1 LSSEQKAA
9 ATKVKTVV
17 SKIIT
22 IFLWSLVALTVIA
35 AVVAGLRF
43 VACGIPGSSTLSQ
56 MNSAHLE
63 YYNLWL
69 GYIFYFIK
77 INARIALTLFGIYF
91 FRRDLVRAGSHV
103 FQILHSVVRPLRSVP
118 TSAERTSRLERT
130 VQSLTRISHT
140 FPRMIGCIILLS
152 GLLPGALGHPSLE
165 HSSLSH
171 GLCTNVNIT
180 GIQHIDMPVRG
191 ANYNP
196 FDASATKRVDN
207 IDEPSMHTAFL
218 RQQLSASESAGQPA
232 VLTAMLTAKA
242 SKSILKGISSLAVF
256 HAALDSGCTG
266 SCTGYLDRLINLRP
280 CREIYSQANG
290 RLRSRYVE
298 MARMRH
304 ATHLGGCAVD
314 T

>member
-1 LSSEQKAA
+1 MLPLA
-9 ATKVKTVV
+9 
-17 SKIIT
+17 
-22 IFLWSLVALTVIA
+22 LVW
-35 AVVAGLRF
+35 
-43 VACGIPGSSTLSQ
+43 Q
-56 MNSAHLE
+56 

-152 GLLPGALGHPSLE
+152 GLLPGALGHPSLQ
-165 HSSLSH
+165 HSSTSH

-180 GIQHIDMPVRG
+180 GIQHIDVPVRG

-218 RQQLSASESAGQPA
+218 RQQLSASESAGQTA
-232 VLTAMLTAKA
+232 ILTAMLTAKA
-242 SKSILKGISSLAVF
+242 SKPILKGISSLTLFLSRETAITQKRPY
-256 HAALDSGCTG
+256 HASG
-266 SCTGYLDRLINLRP
+266 
-280 CREIYSQANG
+280 Q
-290 RLRSRYVE
+290 
-298 MARMRH
+298 M
-304 ATHLGGCAVD
+304 
-314 T
+314 